1 MRTCLATF
9 SKLQSTLGLFLYADA
24 CMPALSTAS
33 PTKSAKSPLKYKIYK
48 YLQSVTRKSDRICY
62 LVIPVLYIFGCDSSP
77 KSPYLR

>member
-1 MRTCLATF
+1 MKTCLATF
-9 SKLQSTLGLFLYADA
+9 SELLSTPGPFLYADA

-33 PTKSAKSPLKYKIYK
+33 PTKPAKSPLRYKIYK

-62 LVIPVLYIFGCDSSP
+62 LIIPVLYIFGCDSSP